1 MSSGSTRQTFTEH
14 EKVCLQELVL
24 KYKLNS
30 AATIGAGNANVKKM
44 AWVRLTQEFN
54 SIETNS
60 KRTEAQLKKC
70 WDNLKTRRK
79 QFLAQEKR
87 ERMRTGGGLYAASTS
102 QGSQEAIDAAL
113 LDATNIEL
121 QGVFDS
127 DSDMVLDHNML
138 APVPDLPAPA
148 APANTSPGEGP
159 SQIQNFF
166 LQNTLCFAFFAEVI
180 PVEVDIEIMDNQYR
194 PSAGSRLSDYEP
206 PSLIQESVPVAQVE
220 LPRRPSTGLREHD
233 YGAPS
238 QTQASKNIRAHVINQ
253 EFTLRKDRYQVIV
266 DREEEL
272 HKLRIAEREWLV
284 KAAEETYHK
293 ARLEKESAQELLLC
307 SRAKRELAE
316 LHLSRERKK

>member
-30 AATIGAGNANVKKM
+30 VATIGAGNANVKKM

-148 APANTSPGEGP
+148 APAAPANTSPGEGP
-159 SQIQNFF
+159 SQIQK
-166 LQNTLCFAFFAEVI
+166 AI

-194 PSAGSRLSDYEP
+194 PSAGSRLSDYDP